1 MDKPHRPIQLPSDL
15 PGTLYDANRQCQFTF
30 GDESKHCPDTASTCT
45 TLWCTG
51 TSGGLLVC
59 QTKHFPW
66 ADGTSCGEGKWCMNG
81 KCVNKTEKKHYDVS
95 SEKEMGAAWVAEP
108 RGERC
113 GGRDLLGRVDSML
126 ISKSWA
132 GFLMSLGKN
141 QLDDGFYGV
150 VLYGFS
156 CINLCPAFVVVPDAS
171 AWELGVL
178 GGVGRVL
185 PELRRGSAVFLQGM

>member
-1 MDKPHRPIQLPSDL
+1 
-15 PGTLYDANRQCQFTF
+15 
-30 GDESKHCPDTASTCT
+30 
-45 TLWCTG
+45 
-51 TSGGLLVC
+51 
-59 QTKHFPW
+59 
-66 ADGTSCGEGKWCMNG
+66 MNG

-141 QLDDGFYGV
+141 QRDDGFYGV